1 MMKHP
6 TEDQLVL
13 YYYGE
18 AHESPETA
26 AHLDSCAQCR
36 DGYQALQRVLNS
48 VDSLPVP
55 ERAVDYEARV
65 WQRLA
70 PRLTP
75 RRPWYRSWPAWQ
87 PMVIAASMA
96 VLLVGA
102 FFAGRRMQ
110 APAQGVTSV
119 ADAAQIRERVL
130 LVALGAHLERTKM
143 MLVELNNAR
152 PVDGRFDISLE
163 QDVASRLLKENR
175 LYRQTA
181 MNTGNYQV
189 GSFLEELE
197 RLLLEVAHS
206 PTSVPEAQIE
216 ELRQRIED
224 ESLLFKVN
232 VFSSQFESRE
242 AAPPAARSNSL

>member
-1 MMKHP
+1 MHLRGIHHIAIICSDYARSRAFYVGTLGLPIVSEEFRAERNSYKLNLALPDGTQLELFSFPSPP
-6 TEDQLVL
+6 T
-13 YYYGE
+13 
-18 AHESPETA
+18 
-26 AHLDSCAQCR
+26 
-36 DGYQALQRVLNS
+36 
-48 VDSLPVP
+48 
-55 ERAVDYEARV
+55 
-65 WQRLA
+65 
-70 PRLTP
+70 RLTHP
-75 RRPWYRSWPAWQ
+75 EACGLRHLALR
-87 PMVIAASMA
+87 
-96 VLLVGA
+96 
-102 FFAGRRMQ
+102 
-110 APAQGVTSV
+110 VTSV

-152 PVDGRFDISLE
+152 PVDGHFDISLE
-163 QDVASRLLKENR
+163 QDVASGLLKENR

-206 PTSVPEAQIE
+206 PTSAPEAQIE

>member
-1 MMKHP
+1 MTHL
-6 TEDQLVL
+6 TEEQLVL

-18 AHESPETA
+18 SHESPGTA
-26 AHLDSCAQCR
+26 AHLDQCPACR

-55 ERAVDYEARV
+55 EREADFEARV
-65 WQRLA
+65 WRNIA
-70 PRLTP
+70 PLLKTRQ
-75 RRPWYRSWPAWQ
+75 PWYRSWSSWK

-96 VLLVGA
+96 ALLLVA
-102 FFAGRRMQ
+102 FFAGR
-110 APAQGVTSV
+110 GTHSV
-119 ADAAQIRERVL
+119 VSGGPDLANAAQVRERVL

-152 PVDGRFDISLE
+152 PEGGTVDISLE
-163 QDVASRLLKENR
+163 QDAATRLLKANR

-206 PTSVPEAQIE
+206 PASVPESQLE

-242 AAPPAARSNSL
+242 AAPPAAQSTSL